1 MIFKKIKT
9 NQICPSN
16 TTEEIAATSLVVNTP
31 SIDNSLV
38 KDHIKTIYEK
48 MGTIIH
54 QHGLVN
60 EQHDELALLAD
71 EIKNTIDKVKQISN
85 ESNTLANYLSERS
98 NKLNSISKDSVNKSL
113 EGQQAA
119 NTLSTV
125 MTELQFQSRCSSD
138 SMLNLNE
145 SSNEITDIIK
155 TITDIA
161 KQTNL
166 LALNAA
172 IEAARAGEHG
182 RGFAVVAAEVRKLAE
197 MTNASTS
204 TIQSLITNIQ
214 NEIKVAI
221 ENNTKSTKAIV
232 DGINMGQIVNTK
244 IKQMVQ
250 GFKSVEDEV
259 MAVTDTI
266 TTQKKYIGDILSQ
279 TKSSDYI
286 LVNMHEKL
294 ISHVDRAYTVDKSL
308 EDNLTEMRSILEEL

>member
-1 MIFKKIKT
+1 MDLF
-9 NQICPSN
+9 
-16 TTEEIAATSLVVNTP
+16 
-31 SIDNSLV
+31 
-38 KDHIKTIYEK
+38 KDHIKNIYER
-48 MGTIIH
+48 MGIIIQ

-60 EQHDELALLAD
+60 EQHDELSLLAD
-71 EIKNTIDKVKQISN
+71 EIKNTIEKVKSISN
-85 ESNTLANYLSERS
+85 DSNSLAIYLSERS
-98 NKLNSISKDSVNKSL
+98 DKLNSISRDSVNKSL

-119 NTLSTV
+119 NSLSKV
-125 MTELQFQSRCSSD
+125 MMELQIQSKYSSD

-145 SSNEITDIIK
+145 SSSEITNIIK

-182 RGFAVVAAEVRKLAE
+182 RGFAVVADEVRKLAE
-197 MTNASTS
+197 MTNSSTS
-204 TIQSLITNIQ
+204 IIQSLITNIQ

-221 ENNTKSTKAIV
+221 ENNTKSTAAIA

-244 IKQMVQ
+244 IEEMVQ

-259 MAVTDTI
+259 KAVTDTI
-266 TTQKKYIGDILSQ
+266 TTQKKYIVDVLNQ
-279 TKSSDYI
+279 TEQSDYI
-286 LVNMHEKL
+286 LANMHEKL

-308 EDNLTEMRSILEEL
+308 EENLTEMRAMLTRSDI